1 MATRL
6 ATSRDQGHGF
16 DKPWRVRRG
25 LALLRQGIAS
35 VGGDGAV
42 AKESGREAQA
52 AAAHLQDG
60 VSGEVVESRWRALPK
75 MRWGVYDPPHL
86 TNHFTKVTGMAEKRS
101 VCAECGLTGWNWKCA
116 ECGCESGIRQG
127 SPGYGPAVNDRA
139 ARMKMKE
146 AAEGSPSMDTGQP
159 STSSPATGSAD
170 QTAAGST
177 STPPADSGRDR
188 LSTAIRHFA
197 GGDAAVFTG
206 SEPAA
211 SLGRFFVVLGWIVV
225 GLSVIGGIVLIS
237 TTESTGYGNEHPN
250 VLLGLVVMASGSIQG
265 FVLVMIGSFV
275 QATLEFQ
282 SLVGGFFKRLKT
294 LSL

>member
-1 MATRL
+1 
-6 ATSRDQGHGF
+6 
-16 DKPWRVRRG
+16 
-25 LALLRQGIAS
+25 
-35 VGGDGAV
+35 
-42 AKESGREAQA
+42 
-52 AAAHLQDG
+52 
-60 VSGEVVESRWRALPK
+60 
-75 MRWGVYDPPHL
+75 MRWGVYDPPIRQITSL
-86 TNHFTKVTGMAEKRS
+86 RVTGMDNNW
-101 VCAECGLTGWNWKCA
+101 VICAECGLDGWDDKCA
-116 ECGCESGIRQG
+116 ECGGGPGLQLG
-127 SPGYGPAVNDRA
+127 SPGYDDAVIRRA
-139 ARMKMKE
+139 ARSK
-146 AAEGSPSMDTGQP
+146 AAPEGSLGGRPGIP
-159 STSSPATGSAD
+159 SPATGSAD

-206 SEPAA
+206 SKPAA

-282 SLVGGFFKRLKT
+282 SLVGGFFRRLKT